1 MIPKVCAIA
10 LLSAI
15 LYAALEGLGFK
26 SRGLFASLCFLIVL
40 SLFGE
45 SLTELFGSFSS
56 LADRTGISEAASCA
70 LRAVG
75 LGYIYGFTSD
85 ICASLG
91 EKTIGMAV
99 TLIGRA
105 QIFLV
110 AFPYFEKI
118 IALGIELLK

>member
-10 LLSAI
+10 LLSAV
-15 LYAALEGLGFK
+15 LYAALESLGFK
-26 SRGLFASLCFLIVL
+26 SRGLYASLCFLIVL
-40 SLFGE
+40 SLFGD

-85 ICASLG
+85 ICTSLG
-91 EKTIGMAV
+91 EKAIGTAV
-99 TLIGRA
+99 TLVGRA